1 MKVPEWPLLSD
12 TRAGQHS
19 ILEFREQAHE
29 WCCKVGKSLHV
40 AAHAGK
46 EVNRVANVTYRTVG
60 IAVHVHL
67 CILAG
72 MGTS

>member
-1 MKVPEWPLLSD
+1 
-12 TRAGQHS
+12 
-19 ILEFREQAHE
+19 
-29 WCCKVGKSLHV
+29 
-40 AAHAGK
+40 
-46 EVNRVANVTYRTVG
+46 VANVTYRTVG